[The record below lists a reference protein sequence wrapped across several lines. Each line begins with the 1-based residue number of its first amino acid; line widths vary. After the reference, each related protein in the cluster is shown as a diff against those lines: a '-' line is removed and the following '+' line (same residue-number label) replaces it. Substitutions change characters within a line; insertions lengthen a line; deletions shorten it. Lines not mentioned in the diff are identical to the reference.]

1 MKINWQVRFKNPVF
15 WVQIA
20 IAIVVP
26 ILAYFGLQWSDMTS
40 WQALGSLFIE
50 TIKNPVVVVAVL
62 ASVFNAINDPTTS
75 GLTDSSQA
83 LTYIKPKKV

>member
-40 WQALGSLFIE
+40 WQALGNLFIE
-50 TIKNPVVVVAVL
+50 AIKNPVVVVAVL
-62 ASVFNAINDPTTS
+62 VSVFNAINDPTTS